1 MKNKNQLIGCCGL
14 DCEKCD
20 ARIATITDDNAL
32 REQTATLWSKLNGVT
47 ITPEM
52 INCVGCRIEGVKTPF
67 CDKLCPIHNCVR
79 KNGLDT
85 CADCSQMEGLR
96 QELIPFAEKYV
107 ENTYYSFNENE
118 FVAFEQRG
126 KGTIDLALERPYLFR
141 FLYTGER
148 SQLLS
153 NGFELQQDLSDG
165 PNMYE
170 KIADML
176 EITIEQAMDFAMT
189 MMVYTQGMGTLI
201 ASGSV
206 QDTKENMYCML
217 HNTGMT
223 YLKGLGV
230 GEDILQALSG
240 GDESDADSSNG

>member
-1 MKNKNQLIGCCGL
+1 MPSSPKIKKEDMLQAALEIIIQDGYAALNIKAVAKKLGCS
-14 DCEKCD
+14 
-20 ARIATITDDNAL
+20 
-32 REQTATLWSKLNGVT
+32 TA
-47 ITPEM
+47 
-52 INCVGCRIEGVKTPF
+52 
-67 CDKLCPIHNCVR
+67 PISWQF
-79 KNGLDT
+79 GGMD
-85 CADCSQMEGLR
+85 GLR

-141 FLYTGER
+141 FLYMGER

-165 PNMYE
+165 LNMYE

-201 ASGSV
+201 ASGIV

-230 GEDILQALSG
+230 REDILQALSG

>member
-1 MKNKNQLIGCCGL
+1 MPSSPKIKKEDMLQAALEIVAQDGYAALNIKAVAKKLGCS
-14 DCEKCD
+14 
-20 ARIATITDDNAL
+20 
-32 REQTATLWSKLNGVT
+32 TA
-47 ITPEM
+47 
-52 INCVGCRIEGVKTPF
+52 
-67 CDKLCPIHNCVR
+67 PISWQF
-79 KNGLDT
+79 GGMD
-85 CADCSQMEGLR
+85 GLR
-96 QELIPFAEKYV
+96 QELIPFAEQYV
-107 ENTYYSFNENE
+107 EKTYYSFSENE

-126 KGTIDLALERPYLFR
+126 KGTVDLALEKPYLFR

-153 NGFELQQDLSDG
+153 NGFELQQDPSDG
-165 PNMYE
+165 INMYE
-170 KIADML
+170 KIADLL

-201 ASGSV
+201 ASGIV

>member
-1 MKNKNQLIGCCGL
+1 MPSSPKIKKEDMLQAALEIVAQDGYAALNIKTVAKKLGCSTAPISWQFGGM
-14 DCEKCD
+14 DG
-20 ARIATITDDNAL
+20 L
-32 REQTATLWSKLNGVT
+32 RE
-47 ITPEM
+47 
-52 INCVGCRIEGVKTPF
+52 
-67 CDKLCPIHNCVR
+67 
-79 KNGLDT
+79 
-85 CADCSQMEGLR
+85 
-96 QELIPFAEKYV
+96 ELIPFAEQYV

-118 FVAFEQRG
+118 FVTFEQRG

-153 NGFELQQDLSDG
+153 NGFELKSDPSDG
-165 PNMYE
+165 TNVYE
-170 KIADML
+170 KIADLL

-189 MMVYTQGMGTLI
+189 MMVYTQGIGTLI
-201 ASGSV
+201 ASGIV
-206 QDTKENMYCML
+206 QDTKENMYRML

-230 GEDILQALSG
+230 REDILRDLSG

>member
-1 MKNKNQLIGCCGL
+1 MPSSPKIKKEDIL
-14 DCEKCD
+14 
-20 ARIATITDDNAL
+20 
-32 REQTATLWSKLNGVT
+32 QTALEIVTQDGYAALNIKAVAKKL
-47 ITPEM
+47 
-52 INCVGCRIEGVKTPF
+52 GCSTA
-67 CDKLCPIHNCVR
+67 PISWQF
-79 KNGLDT
+79 GGMD
-85 CADCSQMEGLR
+85 GLR

-141 FLYTGER
+141 FLYMGER

-153 NGFELQQDLSDG
+153 NGFELQQDPSDG
-165 PNMYE
+165 TDMYE

-176 EITIEQAMDFAMT
+176 EITIAQAMDFAMT

-201 ASGSV
+201 ASGIV

>member
-1 MKNKNQLIGCCGL
+1 MPSSPKIKKEDIL
-14 DCEKCD
+14 
-20 ARIATITDDNAL
+20 
-32 REQTATLWSKLNGVT
+32 QTALEIVTQDGYAALNIKAVAKKL
-47 ITPEM
+47 
-52 INCVGCRIEGVKTPF
+52 GCSTA
-67 CDKLCPIHNCVR
+67 PISWQF
-79 KNGLDT
+79 GGMD
-85 CADCSQMEGLR
+85 GLR

-107 ENTYYSFNENE
+107 ENTYYNFNENE

-141 FLYTGER
+141 FLYMGER

-201 ASGSV
+201 ASGIV

-230 GEDILQALSG
+230 RKDILQALSG
-240 GDESDADSSNG
+240 GDGSDADSSNG

>member
-1 MKNKNQLIGCCGL
+1 MPSSPKIKKEDMLQAALEIVAQDGYAALNIKAVAKKLGCS
-14 DCEKCD
+14 
-20 ARIATITDDNAL
+20 
-32 REQTATLWSKLNGVT
+32 TA
-47 ITPEM
+47 
-52 INCVGCRIEGVKTPF
+52 
-67 CDKLCPIHNCVR
+67 PISWQF
-79 KNGLDT
+79 GGMD
-85 CADCSQMEGLR
+85 GLR
-96 QELIPFAEKYV
+96 QELIPFAEQYV
-107 ENTYYSFNENE
+107 EKTYYSFSENE

-126 KGTIDLALERPYLFR
+126 KGTVDLALEKPYLFR

-153 NGFELQQDLSDG
+153 NGFELQQDPSDG
-165 PNMYE
+165 TDMYE

-201 ASGSV
+201 ASGIV

-230 GEDILQALSG
+230 REDILQALSG

>member
-1 MKNKNQLIGCCGL
+1 MPSSPKIKKEDIL
-14 DCEKCD
+14 
-20 ARIATITDDNAL
+20 
-32 REQTATLWSKLNGVT
+32 QTALEIVTQNGYAALNIKAVAKKL
-47 ITPEM
+47 
-52 INCVGCRIEGVKTPF
+52 GCSTA
-67 CDKLCPIHNCVR
+67 PISWQF
-79 KNGLDT
+79 GGMD
-85 CADCSQMEGLR
+85 GLR

-141 FLYTGER
+141 FLYMGER

-153 NGFELQQDLSDG
+153 NGFELKADPSDG
-165 PNMYE
+165 TNMYE

-201 ASGSV
+201 ASGIV

-223 YLKGLGV
+223 YLKGLSV
-230 GEDILQALSG
+230 REDILQDLSG